1 MVLNYIKTYILLFR
15 FKMRGVIACIVFLS
29 IRESRYTSSTLA
41 ALVRDI
47 SSIYNNLYLHKD
59 FQRITQLLYCNTLQ
73 GRKSR

>member
-1 MVLNYIKTYILLFR
+1 
-15 FKMRGVIACIVFLS
+15 MRGVIACIVFLVYANQG
-29 IRESRYTSSTLA
+29 IHDLTLA

-59 FQRITQLLYCNTLQ
+59 FQRIIQLLYCNTLQ